1 MPNDLLGF
9 RKVDLSDKYDLAN
22 EAVYLTGTQA
32 LVRLCLMQAKIDEKS
47 GINTAGYVTGYRGS
61 PLGGLDQQFAS
72 AARHLADAD
81 VTFQPGLNEDLA
93 ATAVWGT
100 QQVAIRGEGKKEG
113 VFALWYGKGPGV
125 DRSGDVFR
133 HGNLAGS
140 AAKGGVLALLGDDHT
155 CESSTTC
162 HQSEY
167 AMVDAMMP
175 VLNPASIA
183 EIVDFGLHGWALS
196 RYSGLW
202 VGLKCV
208 KDNVESSGSV
218 SLPLDRFNPVI
229 ADTELPVG
237 GLNIRANDDR
247 HEQERRLH
255 RFKLDAAQAYAR
267 ANNLDRVVMDG
278 GPMPRIGI
286 ISTGKSWMDTE
297 SALEEL
303 GIDAA
308 HAAGMG
314 LATYKIGMV
323 WPLEPEGLKTFASG
337 LDLMIVIEEKR
348 GLIEG
353 QAREILYGM
362 QDAPMIIGKRNESGE
377 RLFPEEG
384 ALDAVMIAS
393 ALANLIPGMEEE
405 AARISAL
412 QSGSITELGVS
423 RTPYFCAGCPHNS
436 STKLPEGA
444 RGYAGIGCHWMA
456 QSMDRATEG
465 YTHMGGEG
473 ANWIGEAPFSN
484 RDHVFQNLG
493 DGTYNHSGLMAIR
506 AAVAA
511 GVNIT
516 YKILYNDAVAMTGGQ
531 HHEGGLPPPQIFAE
545 LRGAGV
551 ARIVVV
557 SDQPDHI
564 EKSQFSLGTEI
575 VHRDQLQFAQSE
587 LAKVKGVSAI
597 LYIQTCAT
605 EKRRRRKR
613 GLAADPTR
621 RVVINPEV
629 CEGCGDCGLQ
639 SNCVA
644 ILPLETPLG
653 TKRAIDQSACNKD
666 FSCLKG
672 FCPSFVTVEGGSL
685 RKPDPVSNEPNDLPD
700 PSPRLS
706 LARPKSILLTGVGG
720 TGVVTIGALL
730 GMAAHIE
737 GKGFGLIDMAG
748 LAQKGGAVTTHIRL
762 AQRPEDIKAIR
773 IAPGGADLM
782 LGCDALT
789 GAARSTL
796 ALMKPDAHIVANT
809 YEMMTGAFV
818 RDRNFSLPAEDI
830 HRRLIKAVPDG
841 QAHLVNATELARGLL
856 GDTIGANLFM
866 LGAAWQIGLIP
877 LSEGA
882 IAEAVRLNGVAV
894 EFNLSAFRWGR
905 AWAIDSARVADAAG
919 KAPEPAP
926 ESLQMI
932 VQDRVSRLIAYQDKV
947 YAERYR
953 TFVESIAQADSAHDS
968 ALARAV
974 ARNLFKLM
982 AYKDEYE
989 VARLITNGTF
999 DADIAARFKG
1009 KIKVTYHLAP
1019 PFLPGIDTATGRPRK
1034 YAFTA
1039 WIKPLMRGLAK
1050 LKGLRG
1056 SWADPFSY
1064 THERKVERQLIED
1077 YRDTLK
1083 EAVSQLNDYNYE
1095 TVLALAELPDQI
1107 RGFGSVKAQAIKEY
1121 EKARQR
1127 LMTETA
1133 NPKLGNL
1140 QEVSRESEHIYCGG
1154 SN

>member
-1 MPNDLLGF
+1 MPNDLSGF
-9 RKVDLSDKYDLAN
+9 RKVDLSDKYDLSN

-32 LVRLCLMQAKIDEKS
+32 LVRLCLIQAKIDEKS
-47 GINTAGYVTGYRGS
+47 GLNTAGYVTGYRGS

-72 AARHLADAD
+72 AARQLADAD
-81 VTFQPGLNEDLA
+81 VIFQPGLNEDLA

-100 QQVAIRGEGKKEG
+100 QQVAIRGEGKMEG

-229 ADTELPVG
+229 PDTELPVG
-237 GLNIRANDDR
+237 GLNIRTTDDR

-255 RFKLDAAQAYAR
+255 RFKLDAARAYAR
-267 ANNLDRVVMDG
+267 TNKLDRVVMEG
-278 GPMPRIGI
+278 GKGPRIGI

-303 GIDAA
+303 GIVTARSA
-308 HAAGMG
+308 EIG
-314 LATYKIGMV
+314 LATYKVGMV

-337 LDLMIVIEEKR
+337 LDLLIVIEEKR

-362 QDAPMIIGKRNESGE
+362 QDAPMIIGKRDESGE

-384 ALDAVMIAS
+384 ALDAVMIAR
-393 ALANLIPGMEEE
+393 ALAERLPGMEED
-405 AARISAL
+405 AARLSAL
-412 QSGSITELGVS
+412 QTGNITELGVS
-423 RTPYFCAGCPHNS
+423 RNPYFCAGCPHNS
-436 STKLPEGA
+436 STKLPERA

-473 ANWIGEAPFSN
+473 ANWIGEAPFSD

-531 HHEGGLPPPQIFAE
+531 HHEGGLPPTQILAE

-557 SDQPDHI
+557 SDEPDDI
-564 EKSQFSLGTEI
+564 DASQFSPGTEI
-575 VHRDQLQFAQSE
+575 LHRDQLQIAQSE

-613 GLAADPTR
+613 GLAEDPAR

-629 CEGCGDCGLQ
+629 CEGCGDCGVQ

-653 TKRAIDQSACNKD
+653 TKRTIDQSACNKD
-666 FSCLKG
+666 YSCLKG

-685 RKPDPVSNEPNDLPD
+685 RKPDQVSNETVDLPD
-700 PSPRLS
+700 PIPRLT
-706 LARPKSILLTGVGG
+706 LDRPKSILLTGVGG

-737 GKGFGLIDMAG
+737 GKGCGLIDMAG

-762 AQRPEDIKAIR
+762 AQKPEDIKAIR

-818 RDRNFSLPAEDI
+818 RDRNFSLPGEDI
-830 HRRLIKAVPDG
+830 QRRLIKAVPDG
-841 QAHLVNATELARGLL
+841 QGHLVNATELARGLL

-866 LGAAWQIGLIP
+866 LGAAWQLGLIP
-877 LSEGA
+877 LSEA
-882 IAEAVRLNGVAV
+882 SIAEAVRLNGLAI

-905 AWAIDSARVADAAG
+905 AWAVDPTHVDQAAG
-919 KAPEPAP
+919 GASEPEPQ
-926 ESLQMI
+926 SLQMI
-932 VQDRVSRLIAYQDKV
+932 VEDRVSRLIAYQDQG
-947 YAERYR
+947 YADSYR
-953 TFVESIAQADSAHDS
+953 TFVERIAQADT
-968 ALARAV
+968 ARDAPLTSSV
-974 ARNLFKLM
+974 ARNLYKLM

-989 VARLITNGTF
+989 VARLITNGAF
-999 DADIAARFKG
+999 DGDIAARFDG
-1009 KIKVTYHLAP
+1009 DIKVTYHLAP

-1034 YAFTA
+1034 RAFGA
-1039 WIKPLMRGLAK
+1039 WIRPLMGGLAK
-1050 LKGLRG
+1050 LKWLRG
-1056 SWADPFSY
+1056 SWVDPFGY
-1064 THERKVERQLIED
+1064 THERRVERQLIKD
-1077 YRDTLK
+1077 YRDTLY
-1083 EAVSQLNDYNYE
+1083 EAVSQLSDDTYG
-1095 TVLALAELPDQI
+1095 TVRALAELPDQI
-1107 RGFGSVKAQAIKEY
+1107 RGFGPVKAEAIEEY

-1127 LMTETA
+1127 LITELA
-1133 NPKLGNL
+1133 NPKAKK
-1140 QEVSRESEHIYCGG
+1140 QEAA
-1154 SN
+1154 